1 MYNICVYCI
10 YSINVY
16 KGNRNVTDSSDME
29 DAYDIS
35 YFNKDKL
42 FLEIKHEFSKKNS
55 SYVVFIYIR
64 INNAIQA

>member
-42 FLEIKHEFSKKNS
+42 FLEIKHEFNK
-55 SYVVFIYIR
+55 VFLKT
-64 INNAIQA
+64 